1 MKNTIK
7 IEFDL
12 VNREFN
18 LQQGS
23 IEDKHLHLMFS
34 FKGESQV
41 IHFNN
46 LQFGLLIQN
55 ENKDI
60 IYVKNYPNPGSRYVS
75 TDQTLL
81 EWFSYTFE
89 SAKTYQLLLWVEESN
104 IRRDQIIHLNIPLID
119 EMPDYEVE

>member
-7 IEFDL
+7 IEFNL
-12 VNREFN
+12 VERVFYIE
-18 LQQGS
+18 QGS
-23 IEDKHLHLMFS
+23 IEDKLLTLLFS

-41 IHFNN
+41 INFNN

-60 IYVKNYPNPGSRYVS
+60 IFVKNWPNPGSRYVS
-75 TDQTLL
+75 TDQSLL
-81 EWFSYTFE
+81 ELFSYTFE
-89 SAKTYQLLLWVEESN
+89 SAKTYQLLLWIEESN
-104 IRRDQIIHLNIPLID
+104 IRKDQIVQITIPLIE